1 MYIKVIHIISFL
13 DVEKEKNYMDSQ
25 RPGLRISTFFRQLA
39 FEILYVLEF
48 VVLLGFG
55 FSSEVK
61 EFKEYNDQGELTFT
75 ILLVSLWLISLVLKI
90 LYYIK
95 LHMWSNVIVAGKVPI
110 QKDLKNVQEFFQYV
124 FMSRNTWIC
133 GSLKNI
139 QTTLI
144 ILPKNIIESIS
155 KLSQD
160 LIYEFKS
167 VLGKC
172 NLCNMLKFLSMLL
185 FSLVCIIFLLVL
197 LVLSIPI
204 LTVLFI
210 WNLTA
215 KNGFIIVTADGKIN
229 ILELVKLDLIS
240 F

>member
-1 MYIKVIHIISFL
+1 
-13 DVEKEKNYMDSQ
+13 MDSQ

-39 FEILYVLEF
+39 YEILYVLEF

-61 EFKEYNDQGELTFT
+61 EFKEYNDHTS
-75 ILLVSLWLISLVLKI
+75 IIVLVSLWLISLVLRI
-90 LYYIK
+90 LYYTT
-95 LHMWSNVIVAGKVPI
+95 LHLWSNVIVAGKVPI
-110 QKDLKNVQEFFQYV
+110 KKDLKNVQEFFQYV

-160 LIYEFKS
+160 LITEFKTI
-167 VLGKC
+167 LGKC
-172 NLCNMLKFLSMLL
+172 NFCNMLKFLLMLL
-185 FSLVCIIFLLVL
+185 FSFVCILFLLVL

-204 LTVLFI
+204 LAVLFI

-215 KNGFIIVTADGKIN
+215 KNGFIVVTADGKTN
-229 ILELVKLDLIS
+229 IGLVPKSNLLMKLY
-240 F
+240 

>member
-1 MYIKVIHIISFL
+1 
-13 DVEKEKNYMDSQ
+13 MDSQ

-39 FEILYVLEF
+39 YEILYVLEF

-61 EFKEYNDQGELTFT
+61 EFKEYNDQGELTF
-75 ILLVSLWLISLVLKI
+75 IIVLVSLWLISLVLRI
-90 LYYIK
+90 LYYIT
-95 LHMWSNVIVAGKVPI
+95 LHLWSNVIVAGKVPI
-110 QKDLKNVQEFFQYV
+110 KKDLKNVQEFFQYV

-155 KLSQD
+155 KLGQD
-160 LIYEFKS
+160 LITEFKT

-172 NLCNMLKFLSMLL
+172 NFCNMLKFLLMLL
-185 FSLVCIIFLLVL
+185 FSFVCILFLLVL

-215 KNGFIIVTADGKIN
+215 KNGFIVVTADGKMN
-229 ILELVKLDLIS
+229 ILELVNLKRVIS
-240 F
+240 KTRQILA